1 MFDTRPQA
9 SQLAR
14 HANLDYRGPLVLR
27 FTVNPFPKVWE
38 WESYIVASCGVC
50 GRIVEA
56 IGVVEEENAGPSAG
70 CLG

>member
-14 HANLDYRGPLVLR
+14 HANLDCRGPLVLR
-27 FTVNPFPKVWE
+27 FTINPMPRKGD

-56 IGVVEEENAGPSAG
+56 IGVVEQQEAK
-70 CLG
+70 